1 MAGRSLPL
9 KTERL
14 TVLVSPEEKATL
26 HARAE
31 ALSISTGEMIR
42 RAALAYRPSDQAAE
56 SEIVLEALVDEL
68 IAAAKEARQALN
80 SAEKELRATL
90 RTLREV

>member
-1 MAGRSLPL
+1 LPL

>member
-14 TVLVSPEEKATL
+14 AVLVSPEEKATL

>member
-1 MAGRSLPL
+1 LPL

-56 SEIVLEALVDEL
+56 SEIVLEALADEL

>member
-14 TVLVSPEEKATL
+14 AVLVSPEEKATL

-31 ALSISTGEMIR
+31 ALGISTGEMIR

-56 SEIVLEALVDEL
+56 SEIVLEALADEL